1 MSDKEKA
8 VDIAED
14 PQFIENV
21 TNLAHR
27 AVRGE
32 VIVKEELGITD
43 GQMEAMYAVAY
54 SQFQNEK
61 YQDAARTFSLLC
73 MFDPLE
79 YKYMFG
85 IASCLHMIGEYES
98 ASLYYF
104 MACGLD
110 ERQVAPFLHIAE
122 CMVAL
127 KDKEGAEDALTMT
140 LEKAGDLP
148 EYAPIRQRAEVILEN
163 LSD

>member
-1 MSDKEKA
+1 
-8 VDIAED
+8 
-14 PQFIENV
+14 
-21 TNLAHR
+21 
-27 AVRGE
+27 
-32 VIVKEELGITD
+32 
-43 GQMEAMYAVAY
+43 
-54 SQFQNEK
+54 
-61 YQDAARTFSLLC
+61 

-104 MACGLD
+104 MSCGLD
-110 ERQVAPFLHIAE
+110 EEQVAPFLHIAE

-127 KDKEGAEDALTMT
+127 KDKEGALEALQVT
-140 LEKAGDLP
+140 LARVGDDP
-148 EYAPIRQRAEVILEN
+148 QYAPIRQRAEVILEN